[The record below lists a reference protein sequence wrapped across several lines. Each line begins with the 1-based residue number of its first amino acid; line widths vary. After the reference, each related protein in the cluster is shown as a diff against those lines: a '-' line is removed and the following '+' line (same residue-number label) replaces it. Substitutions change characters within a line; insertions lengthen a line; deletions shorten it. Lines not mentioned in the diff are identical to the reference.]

1 MNTWL
6 KVLTRVGPMILGGFQ
21 ATAPFA
27 PILIDAVAK
36 AEQGHDTTGPQ
47 KKQQAL
53 AAVDRYVAAY
63 NATTTGPKLDPV
75 VVRTIAAMAIDPL
88 IATVN
93 TWARSPIDHQADAS
107 TQ

>member
-1 MNTWL
+1 MDTWL
-6 KVLTRVGPMILGGFQ
+6 KVLTRVGPMILGGFK

-27 PILIDAVAK
+27 PILIDAVAT
-36 AEQGHDTTGPQ
+36 AEQGRDTTGPQ

-53 AAVDRYVAAY
+53 DAVDRYVAAY
-63 NATTTGPKLDPV
+63 NATSKGPKLDPV

-93 TWARSPIDHQADAS
+93 TWARTPVSEQ
-107 TQ
+107 